1 MLKSKKKDVGLKNL
15 KVQKAKKAFSL
26 VEVLLTL
33 GIIGIVAAMTIPT
46 LVKVQQ
52 QQSTI
57 SNLKKI
63 TSIINQALERS
74 EVDNGMVNN
83 WIFPAAGDEAALR
96 SWFSTYFEPYLRHDT
111 ITDEAS
117 SLVVKLQDGIDL
129 EFQMTAT
136 EMSIIAYF
144 NGYDRPKYVGRNV
157 FYYEILPGAAGDA
170 FRPYET
176 DSSGNGRAKWTTG
189 TYACN
194 RTTAQANRRYC
205 AGLVASDSWQILSD
219 YPW

>member
-1 MLKSKKKDVGLKNL
+1 MLNFKKKDDGLKSL
-15 KVQKAKKAFSL
+15 KIQKVKKAFSL
-26 VEVLLTL
+26 AEILLTL

-52 QQSTI
+52 KQSTI

-63 TSIINQALERS
+63 TSIINQAIEHS

-83 WIFPAAGDEAALR
+83 WRFPTVGDEGALR
-96 SWFSTYFEPYLRHDT
+96 SWFDTYLEPYLRHDT
-111 ITDEAS
+111 ITDEAD

-136 EMSIIAYF
+136 EMSIITYF
-144 NGYDRPKYVGRNV
+144 NGYDRPKFIGKNV

-176 DSSGNGRAKWTTG
+176 SATGTGRAKWTTG
-189 TYACN
+189 PYACIS
-194 RTTAQANRRYC
+194 TTAQANRRYC
-205 AGLVASDSWQILSD
+205 TGLIINDSWQILSD